1 MKLFLSILVVIGFQ
15 ISAFGQISQ
24 RVHQTITASSINT
37 LNLELNSADV
47 EVLRTRGSRMIVE
60 TLVTL
65 DKIDK
70 PSVLK
75 YLVEAGRYNLVA
87 TVDASTQT
95 MLVKP
100 RIKKNTLVI
109 KGKECK
115 EHYSYRILV
124 PEGISFVQNNS
135 ATASN

>member
-1 MKLFLSILVVIGFQ
+1 MRLFLSILIAISFCV
-15 ISAFGQISQ
+15 SAFGQVSQ

-37 LNLELNSADV
+37 LSLELNSTEV
-47 EVLRTRGSRMIVE
+47 EVLKTRGSRMIIE
-60 TLVTL
+60 TVVTL
-65 DKIDK
+65 DKVSKASI
-70 PSVLK
+70 LN
-75 YLVEAGRYNLVA
+75 YLVEVGRYELVA

-95 MLVKP
+95 MVVKP
-100 RIKKNTLVI
+100 KIKKNTLVI

-135 ATASN
+135 ATVSN